1 MSIHQ
6 LTNFQRIL
14 TIINLTTGTCM
25 KYRSPLKVALFTIF
39 SFGIYI
45 LFWYVKTKGELNARG
60 GEIPTAWIWLI
71 PIFGYFY
78 WIYKYS
84 EAVDKVTNQKLSLPL
99 AFILVWLIGGGI
111 GEAILQDTYNKLGE
125 DTHSVSND
133 PK

>member
-1 MSIHQ
+1 
-6 LTNFQRIL
+6 
-14 TIINLTTGTCM
+14 M

-99 AFILVWLIGGGI
+99 AFILVWFIGGGI
-111 GEAILQDTYNKLGE
+111 GEAILGDAAQVAAPIHLLCGQTEIRHAAIRRGHPPA
-125 DTHSVSND
+125 HSKVQ
-133 PK
+133 

>member
-1 MSIHQ
+1 MIG
-6 LTNFQRIL
+6 TN
-14 TIINLTTGTCM
+14 M
-25 KYRSPLKVALFTIF
+25 KYRSPLKVVLFTF
-39 SFGIYI
+39 FTLGIYL

-71 PIFGYFY
+71 PIAGYFY

-111 GEAILQDTYNKLGE
+111 GEAILQDTYNKLGA
-125 DTHSVSND
+125 DTQSVSNN
-133 PK
+133 PQ